1 MMATHSAI
9 HSAVSIPSIEP
20 ALLNRIID
28 SCFDKMSDDY
38 RVNRFFNN
46 NPIAEKTKPLQS
58 LLKLL
63 LNGSKVRENIDLLDQ
78 CFTAIFAKNNAKPS
92 LVTGNDFVFLLD
104 VIGGRDLQVITPL
117 CMCHNFLLKLLPD
130 DSHYDVMLENLQ
142 AALQELNVSKELAQ
156 QVLALAESG
165 REGTLGRIENFA

>member
-1 MMATHSAI
+1 MMATHSI

-20 ALLNRIID
+20 ALLNQIID
-28 SCFDKMSDDY
+28 SCFDRMSDDY

-46 NPIAEKTKPLQS
+46 DPMAEKTKPLKA
-58 LLKLL
+58 LLKLVL
-63 LNGSKVRENIDLLDQ
+63 SGSKVRENIDLLDQ

-117 CMCHNFLLKLLPD
+117 CMCHSFLLKLLPD

>member
-1 MMATHSAI
+1 MMATYSAI
-9 HSAVSIPSIEP
+9 HSAVSIPGIEP
-20 ALLNRIID
+20 ALLDQIID

-46 NPIAEKTKPLQS
+46 DPIAEKTKPLKA
-58 LLKLL
+58 LLKLI
-63 LNGSKVRENIDLLDQ
+63 LNGSKVREHIDLLDQ

-117 CMCHNFLLKLLPD
+117 CMCHSFLLKLLPD

-142 AALQELNVSKELAQ
+142 ASLQELNVSKELSQ

>member
-46 NPIAEKTKPLQS
+46 NPIAEKTKPLQA
-58 LLKLL
+58 LLKLV

-130 DSHYDVMLENLQ
+130 DSHYDVMLESLQ